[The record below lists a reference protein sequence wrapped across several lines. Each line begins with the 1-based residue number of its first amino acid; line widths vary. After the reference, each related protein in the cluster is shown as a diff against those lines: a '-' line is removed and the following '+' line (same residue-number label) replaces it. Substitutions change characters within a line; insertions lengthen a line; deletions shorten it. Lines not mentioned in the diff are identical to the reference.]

1 MRTTTA
7 ENQTLAS
14 ILYAVDVEVS
24 RGLALEMISEINEE
38 HFSDIKNKE
47 IFKRIAI
54 NIKSGCGIGA
64 MDIVHDLREDAQCV
78 VYDLAT
84 HSTTNNLKRCLTV
97 LKQGYETRLLI
108 NACHYVLSNLT
119 ENPTSSK
126 LELSKQAIAKAVM
139 RQDNK
144 VSDEGFLKD
153 YLPEYFDKTQK
164 LMSGDEEVGVPFGIP
179 SLDVITG
186 GCVKGDLV
194 GIAGRSG
201 MGKSSFA
208 SGMMVHQLL
217 KGYKPLLVSMELGRK
232 EIVDKI
238 ISMVSSIT
246 EGRTIPFMQINK
258 PRGGFGGAGLLSDDL
273 QRMGQIANDFLNVS
287 QMYLRGSSRITVEE
301 IMAKARKLIAEDSCD
316 IIYVDHIG
324 LLVQNKDNATAE
336 LTHITNSLKLFASEM
351 EIPVVIVIQLNRGAD
366 TVSDVPKL
374 SHLKGSGSIEEDCS
388 LVIFPWRPNAID
400 NRIDPS
406 ECDIIC
412 AKSRNSGTGTIK
424 GYFDT
429 TTTMFREATE
439 ADGGVV
445 TEKECK
451 F

>member
-1 MRTTTA
+1 MKTITA
-7 ENQTLAS
+7 EKQVLAS
-14 ILYAVDVEVS
+14 IMYSFDGEVG
-24 RGLALEMISEINEE
+24 RGLAMEAIAEVTPE
-38 HFSDIKNKE
+38 HFSDPKNQE
-47 IFKRIAI
+47 IFTRITGNI
-54 NIKSGCGIGA
+54 NQRCGIGA
-64 MDIVHDLREDAQCV
+64 TDIVHDLRADAQAV

-84 HSTTNNLKRCLTV
+84 HSTTDNLKRCFTV
-97 LKQGYETRLLI
+97 LKQGFETRVLI
-108 NACHYVLSNLT
+108 NACHFVLSNLT
-119 ENPTSSK
+119 ENPTSGK

-139 RQDNK
+139 SQDNT
-144 VSDEGFLKD
+144 VNDEGFLKD
-153 YLPEYFDKTQK
+153 YLPEYFATTQR
-164 LMSGDEEVGVPFGIP
+164 LMTGDEEVGIPFGIP
-179 SLDVITG
+179 ALDSVTG

-194 GIAGRSG
+194 GVAGRSG

-208 SGMMVHQLL
+208 SGMMVNQLL
-217 KGYKPLLVSMELGRK
+217 KGYKPLLISMELGRK

-238 ISMVSSIT
+238 ISMISSMT
-246 EGRTIPFMQINK
+246 EGKLIPFMQINK
-258 PRGGFGGAGLLSDDL
+258 PRGGFGGAGLTSEDL

-301 IMAKARKLIAEDSCD
+301 IMAKARKLIAEDACD
-316 IIYVDHIG
+316 IVYVDHIG

-351 EIPVVIVIQLNRGAD
+351 NIPIVIVIQLNRGAD
-366 TVSDVPKL
+366 TVADVPKL

-388 LVIFPWRPNAID
+388 IVIFPWRPNAID

-424 GYFDT
+424 GFFDT

-439 ADGGVV
+439 VEGA
-445 TEKECK
+445 EPKEEECR